1 MKIKTIRKVIADAAG
16 SKTLFNDLS
25 IGLLTEEDG
34 EQLDG
39 FFREFF
45 EFIFNSEL
53 SGDKKPLIEIR
64 MDRVWT
70 KQEFSDQVVMTHI
83 FNSGFN
89 LYQISYKLIRCE
101 VIWLALAGDRHTAM
115 FAAGFAAYALKNNI
129 EIQNL
134 SFTEVEKCY
143 DYFPAIAWLKEN
155 RDSEDYDYIL
165 GKLYEYVTD
174 NDCLNELLDFY
185 DGLDDMEGKAEFMHY
200 CGEYGTFEQ
209 VEMRL

>member
-1 MKIKTIRKVIADAAG
+1 MQIKSMRKVIAEAAG

-39 FFREFF
+39 FFAEFF
-45 EFIFNSEL
+45 AFIFNGEL
-53 SGDKKPLIEIR
+53 SGDKKRLIEIR

-89 LYQISYKLIRCE
+89 YYQIGYNLIRCE
-101 VIWLALAGDRHTAM
+101 VMWHALTGDRHTAM
-115 FAAGFAAYALKNNI
+115 FAAGFAAYALKNDI
-129 EIQNL
+129 DIQNS
-134 SFTEVEKCY
+134 SFTDGEKYY
-143 DYFPAIAWLKEN
+143 DYFPAVAWLRDN

-165 GKLYEYVTD
+165 GKLYDYVMS
-174 NDCLNELLDFY
+174 NNCLDKLLDFY
-185 DGLDDMEGKAEFMHY
+185 DGLGDMEVKAEFMHY
-200 CGEYGTFEQ
+200 CGERGVFERA
-209 VEMRL
+209 EMRL

>member
-1 MKIKTIRKVIADAAG
+1 MKIESMRKVIARAAG

-45 EFIFNSEL
+45 EFIFNGEL

-89 LYQISYKLIRCE
+89 YYQIGYKLIRCE
-101 VIWLALAGDRHTAM
+101 VMWLALAGDRHTAM
-115 FAAGFAAYALKNNI
+115 FAAGFAAYALKNGI
-129 EIQNL
+129 EIQNS
-134 SFTEVEKCY
+134 SFTDGEKCY
-143 DYFPAIAWLKEN
+143 DYFPAVAWLRDN
-155 RDSEDYDYIL
+155 RDSKDYDYIL
-165 GKLYEYVTD
+165 GKLYDYAMAD
-174 NDCLNELLDFY
+174 NCLDKLLDVY
-185 DGLDDMEGKAEFMHY
+185 GGLDDMEGKAEFLNY
-200 CGEYGTFEQ
+200 CGKRGQFEQ
-209 VEMRL
+209 AELRL

>member
-1 MKIKTIRKVIADAAG
+1 MKVKTMGKIIAEAAG

-53 SGDKKPLIEIR
+53 SGDKKPLIDIR

-70 KQEFSDQVVMTHI
+70 KQEFSDQVVMTHT

-89 LYQISYKLIRCE
+89 CYQIGYESIRCE

-115 FAAGFAAYALKNNI
+115 FATGFAAYALKNDI
-129 EIQNL
+129 EIQNS
-134 SFTEVEKCY
+134 SFTDGEKYY
-143 DYFPAIAWLKEN
+143 DYFPAVAWLRDN
-155 RDSEDYDYIL
+155 RNSEDYNYIL
-165 GKLYEYVTD
+165 GKLYDYVVA
-174 NDCLNELLDFY
+174 NNCLNELLDFY
-185 DGLDDMEGKAEFMHY
+185 DGLDDMEGKAEFLNY
-200 CGEYGTFEQ
+200 CGRRGQFEQ
-209 VEMRL
+209 AEMRL